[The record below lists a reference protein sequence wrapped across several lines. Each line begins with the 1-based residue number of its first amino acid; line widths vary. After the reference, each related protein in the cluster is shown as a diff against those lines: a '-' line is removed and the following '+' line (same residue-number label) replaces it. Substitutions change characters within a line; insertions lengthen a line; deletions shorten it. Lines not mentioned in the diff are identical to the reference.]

1 MFVEKAVAW
10 NIFRK
15 PDEPELRTVT
25 GWNSV
30 PSVQLTK
37 FSKVLG
43 LGESMPSVGEK
54 PCSSAAASVKT
65 LKVDPACMPMVPPKP
80 WSTL

>member
-1 MFVEKAVAW
+1 MLVENAVAW
-10 NIFRK
+10 NMLSR
-15 PDEPELRTVT
+15 PDDPELRTVME
-25 GWNSV
+25 SKAV

-54 PCSSAAASVKT
+54 SCSSAAASVKT
-65 LKVDPACMPMVPPKP
+65 LKVEPACMPMVPPNS